1 MRKIGFTAAAV
12 LAATLGFAGAA
23 GAAEV
28 RLMTGPQAGF
38 WVPLGGQLK
47 DAWEKAVPDLKIQAL
62 PGAGIANIRGIQE
75 GKAEVGFG
83 NTITTA
89 DAVAGTGEAPL
100 DKAHDKVCNVATLYP
115 QYFQLVVNA
124 DAGINSLKD
133 LKGKGF
139 ATQVKGNTGELIARH
154 VLKVSGY
161 TYSDVKASFT
171 NSYTDSVEQ
180 MKDNRMHAFALGT
193 GIPASS
199 LMDLASSRDIK
210 LIDMTDIYEPMRKIN
225 PAYKLVTIPKGTYP
239 KQDKDVQVIG
249 YYTHV
254 VAGLLAAGGYRSQ
267 DDGGHPAQEGPDG
280 CNLQGARQVDAA
292 DHGPGHR
299 RAVPPRRRQVVQG
312 ARHHGEVVG
321 TVADQARRP
330 GAAATPPQLQGRHKG
345 QGSTPNDCH
354 QRNHAAVAAE
364 AYGSGRPGDGALP
377 HLRHHSAAGF
387 HLAVAARGVSRPAD
401 RLHLPRHPS
410 HVRDGADVSLVPPE
424 ITDGR
429 AAGSADAGAA
439 GRAREENRRAKPF
452 RLAADRGKHR
462 VDRLHLRLLRLHHRP
477 DHLRR

>member
-1 MRKIGFTAAAV
+1 MRRLGLTTAAV
-12 LAATLGFAGAA
+12 VVGFFGLASTAT
-23 GAAEV
+23 AAEV
-28 RLMTGPQAGF
+28 RMMTGPQAGF

-47 DAWEKAVPDLKIQAL
+47 DAWEKAVPDLQIQAL

-100 DKAHDKVCNVATLYP
+100 DKKHDKVCNVATLYP

-124 DAGINSLKD
+124 DANINSLKD

-199 LMDLASSRDIK
+199 LMDLASARDIK
-210 LIDMTDIYEPMRKIN
+210 LIDMAGIYEDMRKIN

-254 VAGLLAAGGYRSQ
+254 VAACSLPADTVHKMTAAILPRKDQMAAIYKELNKLTPQIMAQ
-267 DDGGHPAQEGPDG
+267 DIG
-280 CNLQGARQVDAA
+280 
-292 DHGPGHR
+292 
-299 RAVPPRRRQVVQG
+299 VPF
-312 ARHHGEVVG
+312 H
-321 TVADQARRP
+321 P
-330 GAAATPPQLQGRHKG
+330 GAAKWFKEQG
-345 QGSTPNDCH
+345 
-354 QRNHAAVAAE
+354 
-364 AYGSGRPGDGALP
+364 
-377 HLRHHSAAGF
+377 
-387 HLAVAARGVSRPAD
+387 
-401 RLHLPRHPS
+401 
-410 HVRDGADVSLVPPE
+410 
-424 ITDGR
+424 ITV
-429 AAGSADAGAA
+429 
-439 GRAREENRRAKPF
+439 K
-452 RLAADRGKHR
+452 
-462 VDRLHLRLLRLHHRP
+462 
-477 DHLRR
+477 